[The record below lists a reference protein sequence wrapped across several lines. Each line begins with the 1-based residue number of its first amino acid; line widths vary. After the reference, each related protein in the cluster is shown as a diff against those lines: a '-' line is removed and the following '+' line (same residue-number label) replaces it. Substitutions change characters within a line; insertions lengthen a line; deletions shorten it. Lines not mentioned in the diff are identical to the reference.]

1 MEGQYDWNKKSFAV
15 TLEQYDQLCPNHQ
28 DIEGRSFSRALFKG
42 GIQGM
47 LYVSD
52 GVSYES

>member
-15 TLEQYDQLCPNHQ
+15 TLEQYDQLCPEH
-28 DIEGRSFSRALFKG
+28 DSIDGKCIARALFKG